1 MINREYQLNKL
12 LKEEFGDKCLYKND
26 KNGDMYAIQM
36 GLYGSYIIVDVLT
49 NYSKVQILANNA
61 IKIDEASQNL
71 PNNTPEAGLNVGQ
84 GLQIT
89 QINNAKDE
97 MPMNS
102 ARYEPPIQKI
112 KTALPFGETAPQI
125 LSINVD
131 HSNI

>member
-1 MINREYQLNKL
+1 LNKL

-71 PNNTPEAGLNVGQ
+71 PNNTPEAGLNVG
-84 GLQIT
+84 
-89 QINNAKDE
+89 
-97 MPMNS
+97 
-102 ARYEPPIQKI
+102 
-112 KTALPFGETAPQI
+112 
-125 LSINVD
+125 
-131 HSNI
+131 